1 MRMRVAETEKNLKR
15 VGRSENDVDKGGSN
29 QARLAFGAW
38 EMIERVII

>member
-15 VGRSENDVDKGGSN
+15 GVLVRTMWIRGSN

-38 EMIERVII
+38 ELIERVII